1 MVRSQGYVA
10 VGEIR
15 SEPTAEQALIQAGKV
30 GDRAALEQLLALHRR
45 PVVAFCQGMLGRAD
59 DAEDAAQETFLRA
72 LRALPRFRGEAGFRT
87 WLFRIAIN
95 VCLQSRATHRSTE
108 PLEEGRDSPL
118 AVAASPEAIALG
130 HLRLMEALC
139 SLPPRLR
146 ALLLLKEWEGCSVAE
161 IAAAVR
167 WNPNRVKNELARA
180 RRLLVEWQRR
190 EQERSDARVEG
201 DER

>member
-15 SEPTAEQALIQAGKV
+15 SEPTAEQALIQAGKA

-95 VCLQSRATHRSTE
+95 VCLQWRAAHRSTE
-108 PLEEGRDSPL
+108 PLEEGRDAPVS
-118 AVAASPEAIALG
+118 VALSPEAIALG
-130 HLRLMEALC
+130 HLRLMEALDN
-139 SLPPRLR
+139 LPPRLR
-146 ALLLLKEWEGCSVAE
+146 VLLLLKEWEGWSVAE
-161 IAAAVR
+161 IALAVR

-190 EQERSDARVEG
+190 EQERSDAGAEG